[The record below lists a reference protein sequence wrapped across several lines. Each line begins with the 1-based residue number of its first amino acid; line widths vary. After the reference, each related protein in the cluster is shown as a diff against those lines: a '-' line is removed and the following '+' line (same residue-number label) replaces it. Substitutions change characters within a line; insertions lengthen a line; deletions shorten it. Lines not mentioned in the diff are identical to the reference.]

1 MGRGPP
7 QRRWLVVCGVGIP
20 AYAWGS
26 RGVQRWAGVGWA
38 ACYCQGDERRLTVVR
53 KDLDA
58 GDGAGWI

>member
-1 MGRGPP
+1 
-7 QRRWLVVCGVGIP
+7 VCGVGIA

-38 ACYCQGDERRLTVVR
+38 ACYCQGDERRLTTAR

-58 GDGAGWI
+58 GDGEGWI